1 MRSSLPDPTPDGR
14 VSVRGRQGSG
24 QLLFQIVL
32 RVVIGIGQ
40 RAEVDADVDVDA
52 LAVLLWPGCSEAGV
66 RGVQVPVEDCLRA
79 GSILALKDAPVLP
92 GGPEIVLGDLTDRVD
107 DAAVPDERGHRR
119 SQVF

>member
-1 MRSSLPDPTPDGR
+1 MRPPSRTRPLTGASPSG
-14 VSVRGRQGSG
+14 VRQGSG
-24 QLLFQIVL
+24 QLLFQVVL

-79 GSILALKDAPVLP
+79 GSILALAGDAPVLA
-92 GGPEIVLGDLTDRVD
+92 GGPESSLAIDGSGR
-107 DAAVPDERGHRR
+107 
-119 SQVF
+119 